1 MPESKETPA
10 DRPPQHESGGGEPA
24 SQAPAPLELAP
35 EELAEEILGYRFGD
49 RSLLSTALVHA
60 SIANARVESNERLEF
75 LGDAILGMVVCDR
88 LYRTYPAALEGELT
102 KVKSNVVSRKT
113 CAEIAREIGLERA
126 LVLGKGV
133 GNRENLPASLA
144 AASFEAVVGALYLDG
159 GLEIARSFILKH
171 LDPRIARA
179 ATLGHQHNFKSVLQ
193 QAGQRVSLPNPQYV
207 VVEESGPDH
216 AKTFLIR
223 VDLNGRKFPARSG
236 SSKKQAEQEAALAAL
251 LELGFAT
258 RDGEGEIRIRHV
270 PEGEAF
276 AMPPEPDDGTDAAG

>member
-1 MPESKETPA
+1 MLDPIDETP
-10 DRPPQHESGGGEPA
+10 DESA
-24 SQAPAPLELAP
+24 APAGPAP
-35 EELAEEILGYRFGD
+35 EDLAEEILGYRFRD

-88 LYRTYPAALEGELT
+88 LYHTYPTALEGELT

-113 CAEIAREIGLERA
+113 CAEIARAIGLERA

-133 GNRENLPASLA
+133 GSRENLPASLA

-159 GLEIARSFILKH
+159 GLEVAREFILKH

-193 QAGQRVSLPNPQYV
+193 QAGQRVGLANPQYV

-216 AKTFLIR
+216 AKTFLVR
-223 VDLNGRKFPARSG
+223 VDLAGRTYPSRSG
-236 SSKKQAEQEAALAAL
+236 ASKKQAEQEAALAAL

-258 RDGEGEIRIRHV
+258 RDAEGEIRIRHV
-270 PEGEAF
+270 PEGEKL
-276 AMPPEPDDGTDAAG
+276 AMPPGPTDAPSA